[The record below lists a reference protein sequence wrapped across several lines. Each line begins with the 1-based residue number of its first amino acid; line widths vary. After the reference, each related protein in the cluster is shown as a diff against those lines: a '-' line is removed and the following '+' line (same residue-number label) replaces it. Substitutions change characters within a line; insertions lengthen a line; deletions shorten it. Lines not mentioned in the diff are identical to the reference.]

1 MKESYIAIVIILALV
16 SVLLKTK
23 ENNFICNRQTEQCEE
38 DPNSNR
44 GYETLDECITRA
56 RQCRQEWTCALPGR
70 DGRPGQCVRERPRRG
85 FGRPYFRAESNCL
98 SNCQESDSPTQK
110 YGCHDETGCYISDSS
125 NPNAVYDTIEQ
136 CHASCQASD
145 PILKY
150 RCDNGQCI
158 RALDGTFN
166 NPQECQASG
175 CGNTGFSCEAGRCEP
190 VRDQN
195 DIPFPN
201 LNACL
206 ETGCQGAINRYI
218 CNNEVCEYTARFED
232 QIPGPS
238 FATERECHES
248 ACEGAIGS
256 YDCVDQPDGTSRCT
270 ANPVPFGEN
279 GAGPFETLEDCL
291 GPGGD
296 AGIANPGCEGLS
308 FICAHPNGDNRPGV
322 VTAVA
327 GGVDR
332 QQADEPQ
339 RYATA
344 DDDWLQYCGD
354 EGYYCNNGSCDY
366 FMDTSHA
373 QEFVV
378 GHLGITS
385 IDEALER
392 CRNYGCESHYT
403 CSAAQDADGNDIEP
417 GTCTQVQTP
426 YDPTDPTQSRNLGMC
441 QSTTIGNGRSC
452 GVSYVACENPDGSG
466 DRCVNKFNVYRPP
479 IGLDGHGFD
488 DLANCLTDGCEGTS
502 FICSRDGKTADQ
514 GGDIVEVNGGLDRQQ
529 AGEPQRY
536 ATEQELTELGC
547 GNTGFRCN
555 AGSCERVVD
564 VPESGSEPDGYVGP
578 SIEFADEQECL
589 GDGGAGSCEGSS
601 IACSNDAADGSG
613 NCVEQPG
620 AASRPGR
627 FATEAACLTD
637 QSCEGTSFRCEQGAG
652 GDQCTEVDGNA
663 ARGADRFPTQG
674 ECDAVCIGDSYD
686 CVDQG
691 DGTSRCTVNPIP
703 FGQPG
708 SGAYRTEVEC
718 IGNGDGNSC
727 EGSSVAC
734 SNNAGDGSGSCE
746 TQPGGAYRPG
756 RFVDE
761 ATCLG
766 TVADAGLC
774 EGTSFEC
781 DHVSNSC
788 SEVIGNIGRAGD
800 RFSTQAE
807 CDSACTGESYDCDG
821 GVCTVNPISFGRPG
835 GGTFATLETC
845 LENGCEGTSF
855 ICSREGRADDE
866 GGVPSAVPGGVDR
879 QPPGGPTRYPTAV
892 AATAAGCGNT
902 GFNCDVGTCTFEVDV
917 PTSFADEQECLGDGG
932 AGSCEG
938 SSIACSNDAADGSGN
953 CVSQPGAAS
962 RPGRFADEATCLGS
976 LVDPGTCEGTSFR
989 CEQDG
994 QGNDQCTEVIGSAGR
1009 GADRFPTQGECDSA
1023 CRGNS
1028 FECSNNAGDGS
1039 GTCIINPIPHG
1050 QPGAG
1055 PFNTLQECLADAVCE
1070 APSFICSRD
1079 GRADDE
1085 GGVPTSVPG
1094 GVDRN
1099 PGGPTRYPNAADA
1112 TAAGCGNTGFNCD
1125 GGTCTFEVDV
1135 PTTFADEQTCLD
1147 DGCEGNSWTC
1157 SNDAADGSGNCVQ
1170 QPGAASRPG
1179 RFATEAE
1186 CLGTVAAPG
1195 TCEGTS
1201 FECND
1206 ADDSCAEVI
1215 GNPSRPPT
1223 VAGRTRHRDEPTCE
1237 AACSGGSYDCVGG
1250 VCTLN
1255 PIPFGR
1261 AGGGEFQDL
1270 ASCLA
1275 DGCEGSSFI
1284 CSREGRS
1291 PSQGGVVTEVDGGVD
1306 RRPQGGPE
1314 RYPTAQAAL
1323 DAGCGN
1329 TGYNCDGTQPSGS
1342 RCTFTV
1348 DSLTDYATA
1357 QECRDGGCETSY
1369 VCATRAQPG
1378 ECQSTTVQYTGQAG
1392 RFPNQADC
1400 ESSGCGKD
1408 GYNCD
1413 AQTCTYIKDSNGIT
1427 YENAV
1432 PITAGVAQWAAGLQ
1446 NAEDACE
1453 FAGCEG
1459 LTTFD
1464 CVENADG
1471 SRTCTEVIGGGGS
1484 YATLQECQDAGC
1496 EGSWICDGA
1505 AADSPGTCTATD
1517 VPYTGQG
1524 GRHANQADCEASGC
1538 GNDGWDCRD
1547 LVGGGTACFQN
1558 ANQPS
1563 TEFADEAECWAS
1575 GCEGY
1580 TWTCDRSGRGPNQ
1593 GGVVR
1598 RVDIPSG
1605 EPGAGEFATEAE
1617 AIASGCG
1624 NTGFFCDTS
1633 IPNRDDRC
1641 TRINDVPLQ
1650 GSEPVGYQGDVI
1662 EYQTEADCNAGGCE
1676 DRHWECTPDAGGGPS
1691 SCQEYDGAAQA
1702 GQNPPHFSSQAICEA
1717 SGCGNSGWTCNT
1729 DVANLADRCEAIQD
1743 VPIAGSE
1750 PDGYQGPLIEYS
1762 TEQECESNCEVSAWK
1777 CVNPQNAGTPNGGCE
1792 LVTGPDSL
1800 INGYST
1806 KDECDAA
1813 TLCNTMGYNCVTS
1826 ADGSTSTCTL
1836 AQNEAVEFPMD
1847 SCDSVANCATELEN
1861 AEQECENSGCESI
1874 SFICDRTGRA
1884 ANQGGQITQVAGP
1897 VSIDPD
1903 NRYATADEVAASGCG
1918 NVGFSCSR
1926 GPDGVP
1932 QPGACVLQVDIPSDE
1947 ISYLVGS
1954 SALIPDTNAAL
1965 ALCRESGCERYRNWS
1980 CNPEPPAGFVDGQT
1994 DRCVPVFFDDG
2005 MNPPANTYTN
2015 RSQCDSNCFFGCMDP
2030 SAAVGQKCERRG
2042 GQNPGPFR
2050 SKQDCETDCEGY
2062 GYGCRGSGQAGTGF
2076 VCSQR
2081 PNYMDD
2087 QPNNEEYPTLEDCT
2101 NDCVYK
2107 YEHDPTKNQAGACI
2121 PSSREICDREEPDG
2135 YKCFSADDGSRGDGL
2150 TAKQFCELE
2159 TSRGRNYIWNYGCY
2173 ADDAAGES
2181 GVRIMPNVDDYYGR
2195 TDANSVSDTRWSTQ
2209 AEARTNCTWGCDAQA
2224 QVCSYDNDVGEFAYN
2239 EKPNC
2244 NTRCQNYCISSGLTP
2259 EQLCGPGGTCSPID
2273 AIDNQGHIYNCEC
2286 AVGYNKDPATADAN
2300 HDGSCAQMPACNRGE
2315 FIYQGA
2321 DGVSFCSPCRSCSH
2335 WTTKAVECSGTG
2347 FTDTSRCIPTDLYCG
2362 NPNNG
2367 RCTWGND
2374 ADDEGRTGSNN
2385 EDTSDA
2391 HYSDLIKCN
2400 KLTSGVC
2407 GPYGTMGGGESEE
2420 ENDVGV
2426 DLAGPGAC
2434 GPRWNR
2440 GGDNSGENDQYGSGV
2455 TGGSIGGHW
2464 GYTSR
2469 GVINYPRWPVK
2480 NQKKNHC
2487 RFNSSNIQ
2495 YLP

>member
-23 ENNFICNRQTEQCEE
+23 ENSFICNRQTEQCEE
-38 DPNSNR
+38 DPNNNR
-44 GYETLDECITRA
+44 GYDTLEECITGA

-70 DGRPGQCVRERPRRG
+70 EGRPGQCIRERPRRG
-85 FGRPYFRAESNCL
+85 FGRPYFNNEFNCL
-98 SNCQESDSPTQK
+98 RQCRETDNPTQK
-110 YGCHDETGCYISDSS
+110 YGCHRETGCYISTSN
-125 NPNAVYDTIEQ
+125 NPNAIYDTMEE
-136 CHASCQASD
+136 CHASCPATD

-150 RCDNGQCI
+150 KCEGGRCI

-175 CGNTGFSCEAGRCEP
+175 CGNTGFSCEAGRCEE

-201 LNACL
+201 LNSCL
-206 ETGCQGAINRYI
+206 QDGCQGSDNRFI
-218 CNNEVCEYTARFED
+218 CNNQVCTGTPRFEN

-256 YDCVDQPDGTSRCT
+256 YECVDQADGTSRCT
-270 ANPVPFGEN
+270 PDPVPFGEN
-279 GAGPFETLEDCL
+279 GAGPFETLDDCL
-291 GPGGD
+291 GQGGD
-296 AGIANPGCEGLS
+296 AGIASPGCEGLS
-308 FICAHPNGDNRPGV
+308 YICAHPNGDDQPGV
-322 VTAVA
+322 VIAVP

-344 DDDWLQYCGD
+344 DSPFLRYCGD

-366 FMDTSHA
+366 FVDTSHA
-373 QEFVV
+373 QEFKI
-378 GHLGITS
+378 GFDGITNLP
-385 IDEALER
+385 EALER
-392 CRNYGCESHYT
+392 CRNHGCESHYT

-417 GTCTQVQTP
+417 GTCTEVQTP
-426 YDPTDPTQSRNLGMC
+426 YDPSDLTQSRNLEVC
-441 QSTTIGNGRSC
+441 QSTLTGIGRNC

-479 IGLDGHGFD
+479 IGIDGHGFD
-488 DLANCLTDGCEGTS
+488 ELATCLTDGCEGTS

-514 GGDIVEVNGGLDRQQ
+514 GGDIVEVNGGVDRQQ
-529 AGEPQRY
+529 DGEPQRY

-564 VPESGSEPDGYVGP
+564 IPESGSEPAGYVGP
-578 SIEFADEQECL
+578 VIEFADETECI

-601 IACSNDAADGSG
+601 IACSNDAGDGSG

-686 CVDQG
+686 CADQG

-708 SGAYRTEVEC
+708 AGAYRTEVEC

-766 TVADAGLC
+766 TVATPGTC
-774 EGTSFEC
+774 EGTSFLC
-781 DHVSNSC
+781 DHVGNSC
-788 SEVIGNIGRAGD
+788 SEVIGNTSRDGD
-800 RFSTQAE
+800 RFDTQAGCE
-807 CDSACTGESYDCDG
+807 AVCTGESYDCNG
-821 GVCTVNPISFGRPG
+821 GVCTANPISFGRPG
-835 GGTFATLETC
+835 GGTFATLGTC

-902 GFNCDVGTCTFEVDV
+902 GFNCDGGTCTFEVDV
-917 PTSFADEQECLGDGG
+917 PTTFADEQECLGDGG

-938 SSIACSNDAADGSGN
+938 SSIACSNDAANGSGN

-976 LVDPGTCEGTSFR
+976 LADPGTCEGTSFR
-989 CEQDG
+989 CEQDA
-994 QGNDQCTEVIGSAGR
+994 QGNDQCTEVIGNAGR
-1009 GADRFPTQGECDSA
+1009 GADRFSTQGECDSA
-1023 CRGNS
+1023 CSGDS
-1028 FECSNNAGDGS
+1028 FECSNNAQDGS
-1039 GTCIINPIPHG
+1039 GTCISNPIPFG

-1094 GVDRN
+1094 AVDRN
-1099 PGGPTRYPNAADA
+1099 PGGPTRYVDAAAA

-1125 GGTCTFEVDV
+1125 VGTCTFEVDV

-1179 RFATEAE
+1179 RFATEAA
-1186 CLGTVAAPG
+1186 CLGTVGAPG

-1215 GNPSRPPT
+1215 GNPSRPPS
-1223 VAGRTRHRDEPTCE
+1223 VAGRTKYRDQATCE
-1237 AACSGGSYDCVGG
+1237 SACAGESYDCVGG

-1270 ASCLA
+1270 PSCLA

-1291 PSQGGVVTEVDGGVD
+1291 ASQGGVVTEVDGGVN
-1306 RRPQGGPE
+1306 RRPQGAPQ

-1348 DSLTDYATA
+1348 DTLTDYATA
-1357 QECRDGGCETSY
+1357 QDCRDNGCETSY
-1369 VCATRAQPG
+1369 ICNSPQADRPG
-1378 ECQSTTVQYTGQAG
+1378 QCQSTTVQYTGQAD
-1392 RFPNQADC
+1392 RFPNQTDC

-1408 GYNCD
+1408 GYECN
-1413 AQTCTYIKDSNGIT
+1413 AQTCTYTKDSNGIT
-1427 YENAV
+1427 YENGV
-1432 PITAGVAQWAAGLQ
+1432 PIINGLANWAAGLQ
-1446 NAEDACE
+1446 NAENACE

-1459 LTTFD
+1459 LTTFN

-1471 SRTCTEVIGGGGS
+1471 SRTCTEVVGGGGS
-1484 YATLQECQDAGC
+1484 YATRQECEDAGC
-1496 EGSWICDGA
+1496 EGSWTCAGA
-1505 AADSPGTCTATD
+1505 APDSPGTCTATD
-1517 VPYTGQG
+1517 VPYTGQPD
-1524 GRHANQADCEASGC
+1524 RHANQADCEASGC
-1538 GNDGWDCRD
+1538 GNDGWDC
-1547 LVGGGTACFQN
+1547 LPLGAGGTACFQN
-1558 ANQPS
+1558 ANQP
-1563 TEFADEAECWAS
+1563 TNAFNDQAECWAS

-1593 GGVVR
+1593 GGVVS

-1605 EPGAGEFATEAE
+1605 EPGAGEFATEAD

-1650 GSEPVGYQGDVI
+1650 GSEPAGYQGNVI
-1662 EYQTEADCNAGGCE
+1662 EYTNEADCNAGGCE
-1676 DRHWECTPDAGGGPS
+1676 DRHWQCTPDPGGGPS
-1691 SCQEYDGAAQA
+1691 TCQEYDGAAQA
-1702 GQNPPHFSSQAICEA
+1702 GQNPPQFSSESICQI

-1729 DVANLADRCEAIQD
+1729 DVANLADRCETIQD
-1743 VPIAGSE
+1743 VPIDGSQ

-1762 TEQECESNCEVSAWK
+1762 TEQECESNCEVSSWK
-1777 CVNPQNAGTPNGGCE
+1777 CVNPGNAGTPNGGCE
-1792 LVTGPDSL
+1792 LVTGPDSF
-1800 INGYST
+1800 INGYPT

-1813 TLCNTMGYNCVTS
+1813 TFCNTKGYNCVTS
-1826 ADGSTSTCTL
+1826 PDGSSSSCVLT
-1836 AQNEAVEFPMD
+1836 QNEEVEFPMD
-1847 SCDSVANCATELEN
+1847 SCDSDATCNTELRN
-1861 AEQECENSGCESI
+1861 AREECNNSGCDDV

-1897 VSIDPD
+1897 VSLDPD
-1903 NRYATADEVAASGCG
+1903 NRYATAGEAAASGCG

-1926 GPDGVP
+1926 GSDGAP
-1932 QPGACVLQVDIPSDE
+1932 TPGACVLQVDIPDDQ

-1954 SALIPDTNAAL
+1954 SDLIPDTNAAL
-1965 ALCRESGCERYRNWS
+1965 TLCRDSGCERYRNWS

-1994 DRCVPVFFDDG
+1994 DRCVAVFYDDG
-2005 MNPPANTYTN
+2005 MNPPANTYTD

-2050 SKQDCETDCEGY
+2050 SKQECETDCEGY

-2076 VCSQR
+2076 VCRQR
-2081 PNYMDD
+2081 PNYMDN
-2087 QPNNEEYPTLEDCT
+2087 QPNNEQYPTLQDCT

-2107 YEHDPTKNQAGACI
+2107 YEHDPTNNQAGTCV
-2121 PSSREICDREEPDG
+2121 PSSRQVCDREEPDG
-2135 YKCFSADDGSRGDGL
+2135 YKCFTTDDGSRGDGL
-2150 TAKQFCELE
+2150 TARQFCELE
-2159 TSRGRNYIWNYGCY
+2159 TARGRNYIWGYGCY

-2181 GVRIMPNVDDYYGR
+2181 GVRIMPNSDDYYGR
-2195 TDANSVSDTRWSTQ
+2195 TDDKSVSDTRWATPD
-2209 AEARTNCTWGCDAQA
+2209 EAQTNCTWACDSQS
-2224 QVCSYDNDVGEFAYN
+2224 QICSYDNTDGEFAYN
-2239 EKPNC
+2239 EKPVC
-2244 NTRCQNYCISSGLTP
+2244 NTRCQNYCEASGLTP

-2273 AIDNQGHIYNCEC
+2273 GIDNQGHIYNCEC
-2286 AVGYNKDPATADAN
+2286 APGYNKDPTTADAN
-2300 HDGSCAQMPACNRGE
+2300 HDGSCVAMPACNPGE

-2321 DGVSFCSPCRSCSH
+2321 DGVSFCTPCRSCSH
-2335 WTTKAVECSGTG
+2335 WTTKAVDCSGTG
-2347 FTDTSRCIPTDLYCG
+2347 FEDTTRCVPTDLYCG
-2362 NPNNG
+2362 NPNDR

-2374 ADDEGRTGSNN
+2374 ADSRGRTGSQNQ
-2385 EDTSDA
+2385 DGSDA
-2391 HYSDLIKCN
+2391 EYADIIACN
-2400 KLTSGVC
+2400 RNTNGVC
-2407 GPYGTMGGGESEE
+2407 GTRTGFESS
-2420 ENDVGV
+2420 NGVGD
-2426 DLAGPGAC
+2426 DLAGPAKC
-2434 GPRWNR
+2434 GPTWNR
-2440 GGDNSGENDQYGSGV
+2440 GGTNSNQDDQYGSGTV
-2455 TGGSIGGHW
+2455 DGNIGGHW
-2464 GYTSR
+2464 GYTSQ
-2469 GVINYPRWPVK
+2469 GVNSYFRLWPLS
-2480 NQKKNHC
+2480 NQEKNHC
-2487 RFNSSNIQ
+2487 RFNPSQVQ